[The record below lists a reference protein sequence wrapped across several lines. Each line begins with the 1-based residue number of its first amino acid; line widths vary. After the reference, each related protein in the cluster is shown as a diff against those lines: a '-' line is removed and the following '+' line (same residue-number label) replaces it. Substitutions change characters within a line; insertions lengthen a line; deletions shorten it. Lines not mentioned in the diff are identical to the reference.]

1 VSGSF
6 IFTDALG
13 LGGAGK
19 ALEYGKVR
27 ASWTQVGN
35 DARPYQL
42 SSVYASDQ
50 PFAGTPM
57 FGAGNTI
64 ANTDLKPELTRS
76 WEVGT
81 ELRFFE
87 SRVGLEA
94 TYYSNATSNQI
105 MPVQISPLTGYTHQ
119 VVNAGKITNKGIEML
134 VDVTPVKL
142 RNGFEWNVAVNY
154 GKNDN
159 LVAELADDLETQVIG
174 TYYGLRVEAHKGQPY
189 GALYGVTYVRDGKGN
204 IVVGSNGV
212 PLKSAQLS
220 YLGNYSPDWTGG
232 VRNTIRYAGLSLS
245 ALVDVKQGGKI
256 YSLTNNFGRKAG
268 TLIESL
274 RGRETAHAIAEGGG
288 LIVPGVKVVAGDTVP
303 NDRAIT
309 AQAYHRGLDR
319 LHEEFVYD
327 ASFIKLREMTL
338 TYALPRSLSSRMRVS
353 NATVALIGRN
363 LWMKANVPNIDPET
377 AFDAS
382 NLQGLEYGQVPT
394 ARSFGFSISVTP

>member
-1 VSGSF
+1 
-6 IFTDALG
+6 
-13 LGGAGK
+13 
-19 ALEYGKVR
+19 
-27 ASWTQVGN
+27 
-35 DARPYQL
+35 
-42 SSVYASDQ
+42 
-50 PFAGTPM
+50 
-57 FGAGNTI
+57 
-64 ANTDLKPELTRS
+64 
-76 WEVGT
+76 
-81 ELRFFE
+81 
-87 SRVGLEA
+87 
-94 TYYSNATSNQI
+94 
-105 MPVQISPLTGYTHQ
+105 
-119 VVNAGKITNKGIEML
+119 
-134 VDVTPVKL
+134 
-142 RNGFEWNVAVNY
+142 
-154 GKNDN
+154 
-159 LVAELADDLETQVIG
+159 
-174 TYYGLRVEAHKGQPY
+174 VEAHKGQPY